1 MGKAIK
7 CELILHGSS
16 KEINMGTFK
25 SISKARKYV
34 SECWNRPYTI
44 KPIKS

>member
-7 CELILHGSS
+7 CSLTLHGSCREIYMGIFES
-16 KEINMGTFK
+16 KTAAK
-25 SISKARKYV
+25 KYV

-44 KPIKS
+44 KPIK